1 MLPVVVAGTLPS
13 VAGESLILPV
23 VVTEEAELLADV
35 LADAEDR
42 PGLAEEDVE
51 NAASSSDGL
60 VARVLPV
67 MLDTVL
73 EV

>member
-23 VVTEEAELLADV
+23 DVTEVAELLADV
-35 LADAEDR
+35 LADAGDR
-42 PGLAEEDVE
+42 TGLAEEGVE

-60 VARVLPV
+60 VARVLPIV
-67 MLDTVL
+67 LDTVL